1 MKIYNTLSRTIEEIT
16 PADPNEIGLYTC
28 GPTVYNYAHIGNLR
42 TFIFEDILKRVL
54 LAEGHGVKHVMN
66 ITDVGHLT
74 SDDDTGED
82 KMEKG
87 AARENRSVYEIAE
100 YYTESFQNDIHD
112 LNILDPDIWPKATE
126 HIREQIEL
134 VQTLEKKGYT
144 YRIDDGIYFDTSR
157 FPDYGAMARLDKD
170 GLQAGKRVE
179 VVAGK
184 RNPTDFA
191 LWKFSPPGQKRL
203 MEWKSPWGT
212 GFPGWHIECSAMS
225 MAYLGEQFDIH
236 CGGVDHIQVH
246 HTNEIAQ
253 SEAATA
259 KQWVRYW
266 VHGEFLVLESEKM
279 AKSGDNFITLDV
291 LRKKGFDPLAYRY
304 FCLNAHYRAQLKF
317 TWEAMENAARG
328 FENFK
333 RRVIELKKQAGDA
346 SARQPLPRKELDA
359 FMQSAAN
366 DMNMPE
372 ALSFAWAVLKTDTY
386 PPETRLAVLRE
397 MDRVLGFGIDAM
409 QEETVELE
417 DEIEELIAQREAARK
432 NKDFETADRIR
443 DDLKSRGIILQDSPQ
458 GVKWVRA

>member
-1 MKIYNTLSRTIEEIT
+1 MKIYNTLSRSIEEIN
-16 PADPNEIGLYTC
+16 PVNPKEIGLYTC

-54 LAEGHGVKHVMN
+54 LAEGYAVKHVMN

-87 AARENRSVYEIAE
+87 AERENRSVYEIAE
-100 YYTESFQNDIHD
+100 YYTESFRKDIRD
-112 LNILDPDIWPKATE
+112 LNILDPDVWPKATE
-126 HIREQIEL
+126 HIGEQIEL
-134 VQTLEKKGYT
+134 VRTLEKKGFT

-157 FPDYGAMARLDKD
+157 FSKYGAMARLDKD

-179 VVAGK
+179 LVAGK
-184 RNPTDFA
+184 KNPTDFA
-191 LWKFSPPGQKRL
+191 LWKFSPPDQKRL
-203 MEWKSPWGT
+203 MEWESPWGK

-225 MAYLGEQFDIH
+225 MAYLGESFDIH

-253 SEAATA
+253 SEAATG
-259 KQWVRYW
+259 KKWVRYW

-279 AKSGDNFITLDV
+279 AKSGDNFITLNV
-291 LRKKGFDPLAYRY
+291 LRKKNFDPLAYRY

-317 TWEAMENAARG
+317 TWDAMESAARG

-333 RRVIELKKQAGDA
+333 RRVIELKKDAGDA
-346 SARQPLPRKELDA
+346 SMEDSLPHEELDA
-359 FMQSAAN
+359 FMQAAGN

-372 ALSFAWAVLKTDTY
+372 ALSFAWAILKTDAY
-386 PPETRLAVLRE
+386 PPKTRLAVLRE
-397 MDRVLGFGIDAM
+397 MDRVLGFGIDALH
-409 QEETVELE
+409 EETVDLE
-417 DEIEELIAQREAARK
+417 EEIEKQIQQREEARK

-443 DDLKSRGIILQDSPQ
+443 DNLKSRGILLQDSPQ